1 MLELGCP
8 AWKIQR
14 EARFSFSPHPWL
26 CCFSEDSALFRAGEK
41 EWAHGGDF
49 REYNDLLAVSA
60 ISHPLSFFI
69 SISAGIFPNFFPM
82 LLNLRR
88 RFRGRVQRHQQRS
101 SASVAG
107 WSYPLDEPD
116 QAIEGASYNWSA
128 RNQAIW
134 SGPVSLLVCRVSIS
148 GSGSTR

>member
-1 MLELGCP
+1 MTESLSETASAAVATATGPSDLPNVPSGPALVSSGVTSASSVRLSWTVLEPGVVAGRTKLGRS
-8 AWKIQR
+8 A
-14 EARFSFSPHPWL
+14 AR
-26 CCFSEDSALFRAGEK
+26 RQ
-41 EWAHGGDF
+41 
-49 REYNDLLAVSA
+49 VS
-60 ISHPLSFFI
+60 
-69 SISAGIFPNFFPM
+69 NV
-82 LLNLRR
+82 RR

-134 SGPVSLLVCRVSIS
+134 SGPVSLLVCRISIS

>member
-1 MLELGCP
+1 MTESLSETASAAVATATGPSDLPNVPSGPALVSSGVTSASSVRLNWTVLEPGVVTERTKLGRP
-8 AWKIQR
+8 APRRQ
-14 EARFSFSPHPWL
+14 
-26 CCFSEDSALFRAGEK
+26 
-41 EWAHGGDF
+41 
-49 REYNDLLAVSA
+49 VSNV
-60 ISHPLSFFI
+60 PRLW
-69 SISAGIFPNFFPM
+69 
-82 LLNLRR
+82 
-88 RFRGRVQRHQQRS
+88 FRGRVQRHQQRS